1 MKTLAMICAAATF
14 VTAIAVQAGPPKP
27 EHPCYEV
34 ADCKTQGSRKAFS
47 ACIKAHKEEAAQN
60 KKCADFRKDKE
71 GWMKE
76 NGVSNLDAL
85 FDA

>member
-1 MKTLAMICAAATF
+1 MICAAATLG
-14 VTAIAVQAGPPKP
+14 TAFAVQAGAPKP
-27 EHPCYEV
+27 DHPCYEV
-34 ADCKTQGSRKAFS
+34 ADCKTQDSRKAFS

-60 KKCADFRKDKE
+60 EKCAGFRKDKE

-76 NGVSNLDAL
+76 NGMSNLDEL